1 MVRYNI
7 AFIYTVLVH
16 RAPNT
21 CNACLASVSFVLS
34 SSYNTVWLS
43 ACLATDL
50 EISTKKM
57 VGLFVNRNKALCY
70 LLTLLT
76 LHGVCVWLMAVQQ
89 HAAVEAILPRGAARV
104 VL

>member
-7 AFIYTVLVH
+7 ALIYTGLVH
-16 RAPNT
+16 KALNT

-34 SSYNTVWLS
+34 PSYNTVWLS

-50 EISTKKM
+50 EISTKKKFA
-57 VGLFVNRNKALCY
+57 LFVNRHKALCY
-70 LLTLLT
+70 LLTFG
-76 LHGVCVWLMAVQQ
+76 GVGVWLMAVQQ
-89 HAAVEAILPRGAARV
+89 HAAVEAILLHGAAHV